1 MNAIEARRTGMTL
14 LARLT
19 MGSARLRRLIRLQ
32 TRPLAGCLFVLAASA
47 ALAAGPTAP
56 ASAARAWHRF
66 HGPDGAG
73 FAPGGGTPAEWN
85 ATTGKNLRWKLP
97 LPLPG
102 LSSPIVHGDRLFL
115 TGANAQTQR
124 LFAVDRLKGTI
135 LWERTVSCQRAFAMD
150 EIQVDL
156 SVGHAAPTPV
166 TDGEVLVTF
175 FASGDMAVFDMDGK
189 PLWSRNLGKSES
201 AFGLAA
207 SPVIGDGRIYL
218 QYPGAGKLEVL
229 ALDKKSGKTLWSVQP
244 KDMEETW
251 SSPLFIDTGKRK
263 EVVVLAAPGFF
274 AFDPATG
281 RELWRTG
288 GIHGQIGPSPLF
300 LGDTLY
306 GVQAGSAM
314 LAVRTGGNGDVSK
327 THLRWRIEEGL
338 PDTASPVTDGTRI
351 YLAALDEVSCYQAAT
366 GNLLWKQ
373 ELTGEYYS
381 SPVVVGDKV
390 YATTRQ
396 GLTYVFKAG
405 DHYEKLGQGDVG
417 EAVDSSPAVAGDCL
431 YLRGEKHLFCVQG
444 EMK

>member
-135 LWERTVSCQRAFAMD
+135 LWERAVSCKRAFAMD

-218 QYPGAGKLEVL
+218 QYPGAGKLEVV
-229 ALDKKSGKTLWSVQP
+229 ALDKKSGKTLWTVQP

-251 SSPLFIDTGKRK
+251 SSPLFIHTGERS
-263 EVVVLAAPGFF
+263 ELVLLAGPGFW

-281 RELWRTG
+281 QERWRAA
-288 GIHGQIGPSPLF
+288 GISGQIGPSPLF
-300 LGDTLY
+300 VGDTLY
-306 GVQAGSAM
+306 GVQAGNSL
-314 LAVRTGGNGDVSK
+314 LAVRTGGTGDVTR
-327 THLRWRIEEGL
+327 THIRWETKEGL
-338 PDTASPVTDGTRI
+338 PDTASPASDGTRI
-351 YLAALDEVSCYQAAT
+351 YLAAIDQVTCYQAAT

-381 SPVVVGDKV
+381 SPVVAGDKV